1 MISSLTVNGVKAL
14 SLMQKLMMLMII
26 QMGILMGIPCHI
38 PSSHLRLN
46 ICIGSFSFIL
56 VCLTYPYLATIF
68 VLAAISFCCLVPG
81 TRVFCSPNIVQV
93 LWNCCLCFSLR
104 CFIITLTT
112 YDAIAIVIV
121 VYGAL
126 ETSLLFRLLFLEEF
140 MLFVVVFH
148 ACHSFWWHNSGRRWM

>member
-1 MISSLTVNGVKAL
+1 MKSYLSYMLMVQSSLKTMHKIMILRFLTSYLVHTMKRIICHMPSSHLSQNGILTFDIMISSLTVNGVKAL

-68 VLAAISFCCLVPG
+68 VLAAISFCCLVTG
-81 TRVFCSPNIVQV
+81 TRLFCSPNIVEV
-93 LWNCCLCFSLR
+93 L
-104 CFIITLTT
+104 
-112 YDAIAIVIV
+112 
-121 VYGAL
+121 
-126 ETSLLFRLLFLEEF
+126 
-140 MLFVVVFH
+140 
-148 ACHSFWWHNSGRRWM
+148 